1 LSYLM
6 LAVVSALWGTS
17 FLLIKIATNGLDPLA
32 FTFCRLSIGA
42 LTLAALARLF
52 GWNWPRKARAWGF
65 LALLAV
71 AGQAVPV
78 FVSGVAAQMT
88 TSADL
93 ALMMG
98 ASPIATMLIARA
110 LGMGEVWS
118 LRAAA
123 GLGVGLVGV
132 IVAVGAPVDAAHYPK
147 AELGRALGLAAAV
160 LFSLGALISRFASRL
175 IGPAMTATGSMA
187 ISSCLMGSVW
197 LASAGA
203 AGPRHVAAA
212 PLSSLLALLTLG
224 MANTAFGYLVYFRLV
239 ERAGATFAAL
249 NNYATPIIGLVL
261 GALVLDE
268 PVALSSWLGL
278 ALVIASIVVT
288 GNAARHAVRKG

>member
-1 LSYLM
+1 M
-6 LAVVSALWGTS
+6 LAALSALWGTS

-42 LTLAALARLF
+42 ITLATLARVF
-52 GWNWPRKARAWGF
+52 GWEWPTTRRAWTF
-65 LALLAV
+65 LLLLAI
-71 AGQAVPV
+71 AGQAMPV
-78 FVSGVAAQMT
+78 LVSGVAAQMT

-98 ASPIATMLIARA
+98 ASPIATVLIARA

-118 LRAAA
+118 LAAAA
-123 GLGVGLVGV
+123 GLGVGLLGV
-132 IVAVGAPVDAAHYPK
+132 LVAVGAPVDAVHYPK
-147 AELGRALGLAAAV
+147 AELGRALGLVAAV
-160 LFSLGALISRFASRL
+160 LFSVGALISRFSSREV
-175 IGPAMTATGSMA
+175 GPAMTATASMP
-187 ISSCLMGSVW
+187 ISSLLMGVVW
-197 LASAGA
+197 FGVEGV
-203 AGPRHVAAA
+203 AGPSRLAAA
-212 PLSSLLALLTLG
+212 PWTSLLALATLG
-224 MANTAFGYLVYFRLV
+224 AVNTAFGYLIYFRLV

-249 NNYATPIIGLVL
+249 NNYLTPIIGLVL

-288 GNAARHAVRKG
+288 GSAARRFTRNG